1 MGIKFYAYTAIFI
14 GLLVLGYHFKGD
26 IIKAEDNKQTVV
38 TDTNLLNIE
47 DKKNEIRNVP
57 MSDARTANRLLNGT
71 YFNH

>member
-1 MGIKFYAYTAIFI
+1 MGIKFYSIV
-14 GLLVLGYHFKGD
+14 GLIVAALALGWYFRHD

-57 MSDARTANRLLNGT
+57 VSDARTANRLLNGT